1 MTSQTDTSSETVAPI
16 SEPEAIEPRIRVVLV
31 DPRADRRSVMRQV
44 FQHSGVDAG
53 VVAEANG
60 GADAVVMVEQHHA
73 DLVVVE
79 LPLPV
84 ADGLATIAELRQRF
98 PDLAIV
104 VISFNTDAAV
114 KEEATAAG
122 ADAYLVKPVNARDV
136 VAAMPSDPATAP
148 VL

>member
-1 MTSQTDTSSETVAPI
+1 MTSQTDTLPTT
-16 SEPEAIEPRIRVVLV
+16 SEPEAQEPRTRVVLV

-44 FQHSGVDAG
+44 FQHSGVDAA

-60 GADAVVMVEQHHA
+60 GADAIGLVEQHHA
-73 DLVVVE
+73 DLAVVE

-84 ADGLATIAELRQRF
+84 ADGLATIAALRQRF

-114 KEEATAAG
+114 KEQASAGG
-122 ADAYLVKPVNARDV
+122 ADAYLVKPVNAREV
-136 VAAMPSDPATAP
+136 VAAMPSDPTTAAAAT
-148 VL
+148 L

>member
-1 MTSQTDTSSETVAPI
+1 MTSQTDTSSDTVSPI
-16 SEPEAIEPRIRVVLV
+16 SEPEADAPRIRVVLV
-31 DPRADRRSVMRQV
+31 DARADRRAVMRQV

-60 GADAVVMVEQHHA
+60 AADAVVMVEQHHA
-73 DLVVVE
+73 DLAVVE
-79 LPLPV
+79 LRLPV
-84 ADGLATIAELRQRF
+84 ADGVATIAQLRQRF

-104 VISFNTDAAV
+104 VISFNTDGAV

-148 VL
+148 AL

>member
-31 DPRADRRSVMRQV
+31 DARADRRAVMRQV

-60 GADAVVMVEQHHA
+60 AADAIVMVEQHHA
-73 DLVVVE
+73 HLAVVE
-79 LPLPV
+79 LPTPV
-84 ADGLATIAELRQRF
+84 ADGVATIAELRQRF

-104 VISFNTDAAV
+104 VISFNTDTAARQ
-114 KEEATAAG
+114 EATAAG

-136 VAAMPSDPATAP
+136 VADMPGDPATVPA
-148 VL
+148 V